1 MNTKNRTVITV
12 SIVLLALTGFFLA
25 QGISQQTTALEENL
39 LKEERHIDTIV
50 DSILRYS
57 LVPYILRIQHIEV
70 AHPEI
75 IEAFANR
82 NREHLYTTTS
92 HEYQLLQQENEY
104 FHAFDFTLPDGTVF
118 LRVQRPDLHGDNITE
133 SRKIIQHVQRTQK
146 TAAGFDVG
154 KHGAIY
160 WIAHPLFVKGKYI
173 GTMEFGISAKQLTDA
188 IRKRLQNEVTIAI
201 YAGEWQK
208 AILVQE
214 NTLKIGSYYLMTNGK
229 SLYKKFP
236 ADVDFNKN
244 HQRVVLNDVT
254 NLIHSRADL
263 NDYSGTSIGK
273 IIVLQDISRKLAD
286 KRNFIIKSLLIAS
299 VLAGTALIIIYL
311 TIHRLVGKLEQY
323 AEENRRAKEE
333 LQETHSALEL
343 RIDARTSQLAEA
355 NTILQQ
361 EITERSRAEKQ
372 NLEQQ
377 EFLKNIIESLTN
389 PFYVIDAETYEI
401 NLANKAAYALTDRPH
416 KGLTCHAMTH
426 NQETPCTGDE
436 HVCALDE
443 VKRTKR
449 PVRVEHIHCDT
460 SGDGH
465 YFEIYAYPIFDR
477 DGNVKQIIEY
487 NVDITERKESE
498 QEKNKIWAQLLQSQK
513 MEAVGKLASGVA
525 HDFNNILTSIIGNV
539 QLATLKSEETTMPGI
554 QSHLDQIAKSANRAV
569 DLVRQLLLFSRKQT
583 TDNEYPP
590 TDINAAIQNTL
601 TMLKR
606 LIGEDITITTNLATD
621 IGMVRA
627 DQGNIEQML
636 TNLAVNARDAMPNGG
651 EINIT
656 TKNITIDEAHEKQL
670 PKAQAGHYVVIS
682 FTDNGLGISQ
692 EDLPHI
698 FDPFFSTKPEGK
710 GTGLGLSI
718 VYGIAKQHGGWVN
731 AYSELDKGTI
741 FNIYLPQTSA
751 LPEEAPTTE
760 PAERERSP
768 LIGDNRLILLIEDEK
783 DVREIALKILGDKGF
798 RILAAEDIA
807 SARAIFNKEKNNIDM
822 VFSDIA
828 LPDGNGS
835 KLAEEFLAE
844 VPELKILMTSGYPDH
859 RSRLSDVHKQK
870 LHFIQKPYGLEDLEN
885 AIQKTLADDEPT
897 QSHG

>member
-299 VLAGTALIIIYL
+299 ILAGTALI
-311 TIHRLVGKLEQY
+311 
-323 AEENRRAKEE
+323 
-333 LQETHSALEL
+333 
-343 RIDARTSQLAEA
+343 
-355 NTILQQ
+355 
-361 EITERSRAEKQ
+361 
-372 NLEQQ
+372 
-377 EFLKNIIESLTN
+377 
-389 PFYVIDAETYEI
+389 
-401 NLANKAAYALTDRPH
+401 
-416 KGLTCHAMTH
+416 
-426 NQETPCTGDE
+426 
-436 HVCALDE
+436 
-443 VKRTKR
+443 
-449 PVRVEHIHCDT
+449 
-460 SGDGH
+460 
-465 YFEIYAYPIFDR
+465 
-477 DGNVKQIIEY
+477 
-487 NVDITERKESE
+487 
-498 QEKNKIWAQLLQSQK
+498 
-513 MEAVGKLASGVA
+513 
-525 HDFNNILTSIIGNV
+525 
-539 QLATLKSEETTMPGI
+539 
-554 QSHLDQIAKSANRAV
+554 
-569 DLVRQLLLFSRKQT
+569 
-583 TDNEYPP
+583 
-590 TDINAAIQNTL
+590 
-601 TMLKR
+601 
-606 LIGEDITITTNLATD
+606 
-621 IGMVRA
+621 
-627 DQGNIEQML
+627 
-636 TNLAVNARDAMPNGG
+636 
-651 EINIT
+651 
-656 TKNITIDEAHEKQL
+656 
-670 PKAQAGHYVVIS
+670 
-682 FTDNGLGISQ
+682 
-692 EDLPHI
+692 
-698 FDPFFSTKPEGK
+698 
-710 GTGLGLSI
+710 
-718 VYGIAKQHGGWVN
+718 
-731 AYSELDKGTI
+731 
-741 FNIYLPQTSA
+741 
-751 LPEEAPTTE
+751 
-760 PAERERSP
+760 
-768 LIGDNRLILLIEDEK
+768 
-783 DVREIALKILGDKGF
+783 
-798 RILAAEDIA
+798 
-807 SARAIFNKEKNNIDM
+807 
-822 VFSDIA
+822 
-828 LPDGNGS
+828 
-835 KLAEEFLAE
+835 
-844 VPELKILMTSGYPDH
+844 
-859 RSRLSDVHKQK
+859 
-870 LHFIQKPYGLEDLEN
+870 
-885 AIQKTLADDEPT
+885 
-897 QSHG
+897 